1 MGYNREGLVE
11 KRTRE
16 RDVLPRVSVVH
27 QILPWPLFGS
37 VGATRAVDPARAE
50 NRAENDVQHL
60 ALGFAASLLF
70 FSDVAGG
77 RDNTTKIV
85 PFPTMRRV

>member
-1 MGYNREGLVE
+1 MGQSDGTHGRAFATSAGH
-11 KRTRE
+11 
-16 RDVLPRVSVVH
+16 PSVSVVH
-27 QILPWPLFGS
+27 RILPWPRLWFHRCD
-37 VGATRAVDPARAE
+37 ALWTREPCC
-50 NRAENDVQHL
+50 AENDVQHL
-60 ALGFAASLLF
+60 ALDFAASLLF

>member
-1 MGYNREGLVE
+1 MSQSDGAHGRAFARLRGTQVYQSCIGYCPG
-11 KRTRE
+11 
-16 RDVLPRVSVVH
+16 
-27 QILPWPLFGS
+27 LFGS

-60 ALGFAASLLF
+60 ALDFAASLLF